1 MEQGKL
7 EELLKERK
15 KEVYE
20 RVKCCINWLIELGNK
35 VESGTES
42 EGKQAILE
50 FLGRTFMITKEQ
62 HFCHGLGFHEVIT
75 LYTFYLDLPDLLP
88 LIRITPYSMRINIC
102 HLEDEGV
109 VEEARVV
116 CEWEWE
122 LPPEVRALIIAVT
135 KYISMLE
142 EQLP

>member
-1 MEQGKL
+1 MERGKL
-7 EELLKERK
+7 EELLKEGK

-50 FLGRTFMITKEQ
+50 FLGKTFMITKEQ
-62 HFCHGLGFHEVIT
+62 HFCHGLGFHEAIT
-75 LYTFYLDLPDLLP
+75 LYTFYLDPLP
-88 LIRITPYSMRINIC
+88 LIQITPYRIRINIC
-102 HLEDEGV
+102 HLEDEEV

-116 CEWEWE
+116 CEWVWE
-122 LPPEVRALIIAVT
+122 LPPGARAFIIAVT

-142 EQLP
+142 GQLP